1 MLPRLR
7 AFAAWTKD
15 FFTTKCFISLR
26 SPAQDEKAAVVMPV
40 WIAGIQARKDASGD
54 IHVDLDSG
62 PPCWNDGT
70 EARCFKLSETTF
82 SDIFKEG
89 HEDRIEERVSNPK
102 RNILFLRA
110 LRVLRGDL
118 HLSFLVVAL
127 RRCICLLLFGVM
139 LSSVWP
145 AHVSAATARP
155 LRVAYLSN
163 SATMASLWMAKE
175 TGAIAKEGID
185 VEVLTIAANLAI
197 PALIAGELD
206 AIQISAAPVL
216 TASLRGYD
224 VVFVAGLLNTMIWN
238 FYSRPEISNAEGL
251 KGKVIGT
258 DRPATPIAYG
268 TLVSL
273 KKMGLSPKD
282 VQLFPIGSSAQ
293 VLAAL
298 YAGKVMGG
306 IASPPASFQ
315 LEKLG
320 YHSLTSLLDVPYQN
334 VGIVI
339 RRSRFDELKD
349 RLVPL
354 LRALRAGIDRY
365 YGDKSFA
372 IKVIS
377 KYNRETD
384 PEALDKSYE
393 FYRRAGFRRELLIS
407 EPGVQGILDFLSET
421 IPEAK
426 KAKPSQFFD
435 DRLVKQV
442 DSSK

>member
-1 MLPRLR
+1 MKNRNERGKMKEIKRVFYTTMLKSSRGLRKFFRRSIITNVPPNERLSHHEGR
-7 AFAAWTKD
+7 
-15 FFTTKCFISLR
+15 
-26 SPAQDEKAAVVMPV
+26 
-40 WIAGIQARKDASGD
+40 
-54 IHVDLDSG
+54 
-62 PPCWNDGT
+62 
-70 EARCFKLSETTF
+70 
-82 SDIFKEG
+82 EG
-89 HEDRIEERVSNPK
+89 HEDWIKERTSNPEK
-102 RNILFLRA
+102 SVFFLRA
-110 LRVLRGDL
+110 LRVLRGDI
-118 HLSFLVVAL
+118 HFSFLVVAL
-127 RRCICLLLFGVM
+127 RRCVCLFFFGVI
-139 LSSVWP
+139 LSVSWP
-145 AHVSAATARP
+145 AQVRAAAPRP
-155 LRVAYLSN
+155 LRVAYMST

-175 TGAIAKEGID
+175 TGAIAKEGVD
-185 VEVLTIAANLAI
+185 VEVLTMTASLAI

-216 TASLRGYD
+216 TASLRGHD

-238 FYSRPEISNAEGL
+238 FYARPEIPNVEAL

-293 VLAAL
+293 VIAAL
-298 YAGKVMGG
+298 HAGQVMGG
-306 IASPPASFQ
+306 VASPPASFQ
-315 LEKLG
+315 LEKMG
-320 YHSLTSLLDVPYQN
+320 YRSLTSLLDVPYQN

-354 LRALRAGIDRY
+354 LRALRTGIDRY
-365 YGDKSFA
+365 YSDKSFA
-372 IKVIS
+372 IKIIS

-393 FYRRAGFRRELLIS
+393 FYRRAGFRRELMVS

-442 DSSK
+442 NDSK

>member
-1 MLPRLR
+1 M
-7 AFAAWTKD
+7 
-15 FFTTKCFISLR
+15 
-26 SPAQDEKAAVVMPV
+26 
-40 WIAGIQARKDASGD
+40 
-54 IHVDLDSG
+54 
-62 PPCWNDGT
+62 
-70 EARCFKLSETTF
+70 
-82 SDIFKEG
+82 
-89 HEDRIEERVSNPK
+89 SNPK
-102 RNILFLRA
+102 KNILFLRTTMLENLRALGKSSNVRNISDSGISPAKAPRTLSSDKYFLFFFAAFASLREIIRDSVAASLRWA

-118 HLSFLVVAL
+118 HHSFLVAAL
-127 RRCICLLLFGVM
+127 RRCVCLLFFGVI
-139 LSSVWP
+139 LSSAWMAP
-145 AHVSAATARP
+145 IGAATARP
-155 LRVAYLSN
+155 LRVAYMSN

-185 VEVLTIAANLAI
+185 VEVLTIAASLAI

-216 TASLRGYD
+216 TASLRGHD

-238 FYSRPEISNAEGL
+238 FYARPEIPNVEGL
-251 KGKVIGT
+251 RGKVIGT
-258 DRPATPIAYG
+258 DRPATPISYG

-306 IASPPASFQ
+306 IAGPPASFQ

-320 YHSLTSLLDVPYQN
+320 YHSFTSLLDVPYQN

-349 RLVPL
+349 RLVHL

-365 YGDKSFA
+365 NSDKSFA
-372 IKVIS
+372 VKVLS
-377 KYNRETD
+377 KYTRETD
-384 PEALDKSYE
+384 PDALDKSYE
-393 FYRRAGFRRELLIS
+393 FYRRAGFRRELVIS

-442 DSSK
+442 DGGK

>member
-1 MLPRLR
+1 MKEINRVFHVCL
-7 AFAAWTKD
+7 
-15 FFTTKCFISLR
+15 FF
-26 SPAQDEKAAVVMPV
+26 
-40 WIAGIQARKDASGD
+40 
-54 IHVDLDSG
+54 
-62 PPCWNDGT
+62 
-70 EARCFKLSETTF
+70 
-82 SDIFKEG
+82 
-89 HEDRIEERVSNPK
+89 
-102 RNILFLRA
+102 
-110 LRVLRGDL
+110 
-118 HLSFLVVAL
+118 
-127 RRCICLLLFGVM
+127 FGVI
-139 LSSVWP
+139 LNVPWP
-145 AHVSAATARP
+145 AHVGAAAARP
-155 LRVAYLSN
+155 LRVAYMST

-185 VEVLTIAANLAI
+185 VEVLTLAANVAI

-238 FYSRPEISNAEGL
+238 FYARPEIPNVEAL

-298 YAGKVMGG
+298 HAGQVMGG
-306 IASPPASFQ
+306 ISSPPASFQ
-315 LEKLG
+315 LEKMG
-320 YHSLTSLLDVPYQN
+320 YRSLTSLLDVPYQN

-339 RRSRFDELKD
+339 RRSRFDELRD

-365 YGDKSFA
+365 YSDKGFA

-377 KYNRETD
+377 KYTKETD

-393 FYRRAGFRRELLIS
+393 FYRRAGFRRELMVS

-442 DSSK
+442 NDSK

>member
-1 MLPRLR
+1 LKNRNERGKMKEINGVFYTAMLKSFRSLDEFFRRSIITNTLSNERLSHHEDR
-7 AFAAWTKD
+7 
-15 FFTTKCFISLR
+15 
-26 SPAQDEKAAVVMPV
+26 E
-40 WIAGIQARKDASGD
+40 
-54 IHVDLDSG
+54 
-62 PPCWNDGT
+62 
-70 EARCFKLSETTF
+70 E
-82 SDIFKEG
+82 
-89 HEDRIEERVSNPK
+89 HEDRIKKRTSNPK
-102 RNILFLRA
+102 KNVFFLRA
-110 LRVLRGDL
+110 LRVLRGDIYF
-118 HLSFLVVAL
+118 SFLIVAL
-127 RRCICLLLFGVM
+127 RRCVCLSFIGVT
-139 LSSVWP
+139 LSAAWP
-145 AHVSAATARP
+145 AKIGAATARP
-155 LRVAYLSN
+155 LRVAYMST

-175 TGAIAKEGID
+175 TGAIAKENVD
-185 VEVLTIAANLAI
+185 VEVLSINASLAI

-216 TASLRGYD
+216 TASLRGHD

-238 FYSRPEISNAEGL
+238 FYARPEIPNVEAL

-306 IASPPASFQ
+306 ISSPPASFQ
-315 LEKLG
+315 LEKMG
-320 YHSLTSLLDVPYQN
+320 YHSFTSLLDVPYQN

-365 YGDKSFA
+365 YSDKNFA

-377 KYNRETD
+377 KYNKETD

-393 FYRRAGFRRELLIS
+393 FYRRAGFRRELMIS

-442 DSSK
+442 DSGR